1 VHHSNPARKPFKHN
15 RLIKQATFSVLM
27 NDIYIELKELA
38 IAKNVR
44 FSTTSTIRQSVEE
57 FNPEFRSVIMK
68 TETAI

>member
-1 VHHSNPARKPFKHN
+1 
-15 RLIKQATFSVLM
+15 M

-44 FSTTSTIRQSVEE
+44 FSTTSTVRQSVEE